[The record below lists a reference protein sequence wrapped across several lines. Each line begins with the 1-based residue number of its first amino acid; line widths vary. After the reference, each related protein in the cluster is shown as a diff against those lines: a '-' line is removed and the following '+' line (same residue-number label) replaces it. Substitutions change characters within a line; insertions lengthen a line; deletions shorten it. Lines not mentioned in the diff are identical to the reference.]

1 MVLSMTATES
11 TVRNKLCAL
20 QSAHKRWEA
29 RVRIQRETRKS
40 ILFASQPNIQ
50 TSQYNAVVVVRSTSY
65 WLASTREA
73 VYTQMKPR
81 ARMPYSAPSRPVSS
95 PANASSHATAGI
107 GVFL

>member
-1 MVLSMTATES
+1 MVLSMTAMES

-50 TSQYNAVVVVRSTSY
+50 TTEYNAVVVVVLRIG
-65 WLASTREA
+65 WHQQGRPCTR
-73 VYTQMKPR
+73 K
-81 ARMPYSAPSRPVSS
+81 
-95 PANASSHATAGI
+95 
-107 GVFL
+107 